1 MMQKITNRGAH
12 HFVICS
18 LCPTLFSRGMTRVR
32 KMVMFHF
39 CFRCRSTRKTEC
51 NDFMVKVA

>member
-1 MMQKITNRGAH
+1 MQKITNRGAH

-32 KMVMFHF
+32 KLVMFHF
-39 CFRCRSTRKTEC
+39 CFRCWMTRKAEC